1 MSVRIGHA
9 SIGSDG
15 TTKDKKDGDQNGKE
29 IYIRSYYVHKNGWS
43 YVLRPSADIA
53 ENVALACEKGCK
65 NPAIG
70 YSQERRNGL
79 HTEAQRVGY
88 DLNKITTPCACDC
101 SSFVCIC
108 AIAAGV
114 KSLEYTSNAP
124 TTRTME
130 SAFLR
135 TGKFTVL
142 KESKYLTSDKYLR
155 RGDVIVSVGHHTVIV
170 LDNGEKVKKKSVK
183 EVVDDILKGLYGN
196 GDERKARL
204 KAEGYTNE
212 EVKAIQA
219 EINIRKSA
227 QHIDQ
232 KGIDFLKQ
240 FEGCHLTAY
249 QLKGETGYSIGFG
262 HHGADVLPNMT
273 ISQQRAEELFKIDLQ
288 QFERYVKS
296 YVNGKILLTQNRLN
310 ALVSYC
316 YNRGCKGMR
325 QLAKNSN
332 TAQEFADNIVK
343 YWGSNKQHETA
354 LKKRRKAERELFL
367 S

>member
-1 MSVRIGHA
+1 MVRLAHA
-9 SIGSDG
+9 SISENG
-15 TTKDKKDGDQNGKE
+15 TVNGVKGDQTTRE
-29 IYIRSYYVHKNGWS
+29 VCIRSYYVHKYGWS
-43 YVLRPSADIA
+43 LVLRPSADIA
-53 ENVALACEKGCK
+53 DKVARAAESGAK
-65 NPAIG
+65 NDNIG
-70 YSQERRNGL
+70 YGQADRNGL

-88 DLNKITTPCACDC
+88 DLSKISNKTNCDC
-101 SSFVCIC
+101 SSFATVC

-114 KSLEYTSNAP
+114 KSLEYTGNAP

-135 TGKFTVL
+135 TGKFTIL

-155 RGDVIVSVGHHTVIV
+155 RGDILVSISHHTVIV

-204 KAEGYTNE
+204 KAEGYTDE
-212 EVKAIQA
+212 EIKAIQA

-240 FEGCHLTAY
+240 FEGCRLTAY
-249 QLKGETGYSIGFG
+249 QLKGETGYTIGFG

-325 QLAKNSN
+325 QLAENSN

-343 YWGSNKQHETA
+343 YWGSNKQYEAA